1 MSTKFGINKW
11 YYVGGILLLILA
23 TIDFAEMAYATG
35 GSNEHDQTATESTSS
50 SSSMASGGTAYSEG
64 STSSAIAKGGTATVG
79 NTNAEGGMG
88 GAGGNSA
95 AMGGNGGSGSVGD
108 ISIGGD
114 TTPRQAPGVVAIPPQ
129 TTAECMVGIGFA
141 GSNRTGAVA
150 LSPSWMQKDCW
161 AMKQFELLASL
172 GLHQAAGQSY
182 CSRKINW
189 YSFESRQK
197 CEAEITQ
204 ALILIAVDAE
214 EIASVKKILP
224 KVTPIQGW
232 LSHKSKKSSPTK

>member
-1 MSTKFGINKW
+1 MSTKFRINRW
-11 YYVGGILLLILA
+11 YLAGGIILIILA
-23 TIDFAEMAYATG
+23 TIDFAEMAYATTG
-35 GSNEHDQTATESTSS
+35 VTNNGSNHHNSTGDTGSVSTAGSESS
-50 SSSMASGGTAYSEG
+50 SQV
-64 STSSAIAKGGTATVG
+64 TSNIVNKGGTASVG

-88 GAGGNSA
+88 GAAQG
-95 AMGGNGGSGSVGD
+95 GSVGD
-108 ISIGGD
+108 ISMGGD
-114 TTPRQAPGVVAIPPQ
+114 SNPRQAPGAVAIPPQ

-141 GSNRTGAVA
+141 GSNKTGAVA

-172 GLHQAAGQSY
+172 GLHQAASKSY

-189 YSFESRQK
+189 FSFESKEK
-197 CEAEITQ
+197 CEALITQ
-204 ALILIAVDAE
+204 SLILIAVDAE

>member
-1 MSTKFGINKW
+1 MKQNRW
-11 YYVGGILLLILA
+11 YYVGGIILIILA
-23 TIDFAEMAYATG
+23 MTDVAEVYATNKPG
-35 GSNEHDQTATESTSS
+35 GNNGKHQTATESTSS
-50 SSSMASGGTAYSEG
+50 SSSMASGGAAYSEG

-172 GLHQAAGQSY
+172 GLHQAASKSY

-189 YSFESRQK
+189 FSFESKEK
-197 CEAEITQ
+197 CEALITQ
-204 ALILIAVDAE
+204 SLILIAVDAE